1 MKAICT
7 KGKTTT
13 IKVVRGKTPGSSMAR
28 TEPMILA
35 TSLIS
40 SKDITRMTNN
50 VLKDPLLVLMAFSMM
65 EEITCATRAVA
76 TKLVR
81 ATREI
86 GSPRKNFKVT
96 GRKISLARK
105 MLEAGRAQQTID
117 LWHLSSDGS
126 QCFIN
131 WRSKMLLWYVTGRR
145 SLAMPL
151 ILSFY
156 LCCFMLPPKLLPSH
170 KN

>member
-1 MKAICT
+1 MSQVSKSGNGGQVKISQLGSGMDTIKGKITNQEKRKIGVSATRKAGTIWINVSNMKAICT

-86 GSPRKNFKVT
+86 GSQRKNFKVT

-117 LWHLSSDGS
+117 L
-126 QCFIN
+126 
-131 WRSKMLLWYVTGRR
+131 
-145 SLAMPL
+145 
-151 ILSFY
+151 
-156 LCCFMLPPKLLPSH
+156 
-170 KN
+170 